1 MSFKSISFARLS
13 VVLLLASQS
22 SFTFAADKFIE
33 PTMVNIS
40 GGEVIMNTEANAT
53 KTPKTFS
60 IKPFR
65 MGKYEVTGAE
75 FKKFIAAT
83 NYSTPTKCMQMNSKE
98 WFKDTPAAWDKRNHL
113 ASDFEPVTCIGWDAA
128 QAYVQW
134 LSKET
139 GKHYRLPSNTEW
151 EYAARAGTTTTW
163 YWGDDA
169 AQACPYAN
177 IADQAAEAA
186 IKRDYDGLE
195 SKDHVGVVPCNDKSG
210 YASVVGLY
218 EPNAFGLY
226 DMVGN
231 IMEFTQDCYEGDC
244 TKRTVRG
251 ANWHWQPSV
260 MFGGFPAN
268 WIGSLEGFRIVEDIS
283 SEHACAQPESKACK
297 KLSRKSKFDREL
309 AKAQKA
315 ARKNF

>member
-1 MSFKSISFARLS
+1 MSCKSISFVRIS
-13 VVLLLASQS
+13 FVLLLTSQS
-22 SFTFAADKFIE
+22 CFIFASDKFIE
-33 PTMVNIS
+33 PTMVNIPS
-40 GGEVIMNTEANAT
+40 GQVTMNTEENAT

-75 FKKFIAAT
+75 FAKFIAAT
-83 NYSTPTKCMQMNSKE
+83 HYPAPTKCQQMNSKQ
-98 WFKDTPAAWDKRNHL
+98 WFDFTPASWDKRNHL
-113 ASDFEPVTCIGWDAA
+113 ASDYEPVTCIGWNAA

-139 GKHYRLPSNTEW
+139 GKHYRLPSEAEW
-151 EYAARAGTTTTW
+151 EYAARAGTTTTY
-163 YWGDDA
+163 YWGDDD
-169 AQACPYAN
+169 AQACNFAN

-195 SKDHVGVVPCNDKSG
+195 SKEHVGVVPCNDKSG

-218 EPNAFGLY
+218 KPNAFGLY
-226 DMVGN
+226 DTIGN
-231 IMEFTQDCYEGDC
+231 INEFTQDCHEGDC
-244 TKRTVRG
+244 TQRVIRG
-251 ANWHWQPSV
+251 GNWHWSPSAKRSV
-260 MFGGFPAN
+260 ASVD
-268 WIGSLEGFRIVEDIS
+268 WIGSIGGFRIVEDIS
-283 SEHACAQPESKACK
+283 AEHASAKPSAKCK
-297 KLSRKSKFDREL
+297 KLTRKSKFDREL